1 MRLEES
7 YATALFESLDGKNSS
22 QADLIVKS
30 FFSVVLK
37 KGHRNLL
44 PRIAKAFERI
54 FSSYKASKMIKIF
67 VGDVEKTIIP
77 KETILMFSDNA
88 EEIPVYEACQDSTI
102 IGGYVAKGNG
112 LRVDASY
119 KTSLLSL
126 YSKIKV

>member
-7 YATALFESLDGKNSS
+7 YAVALFESLDGKNST
-22 QADLIVKS
+22 QANSVLKS

-54 FSSYKASKMIKIF
+54 CSNYKGSRVIKIF
-67 VGDVEKTIIP
+67 VSEEGKTIVP
-77 KETILMFSDNA
+77 KETILMFSNNA
-88 EEIPVYEACQDSTI
+88 EEIPVYETQDSTI
-102 IGGYVAKGNG
+102 IGGYVAKGKG
-112 LRVDASY
+112 LRVDGSY

-126 YSKIKV
+126 YSKIKA

>member
-7 YATALFESLDGKNSS
+7 YAVALFESLDGKNST
-22 QADLIVKS
+22 QANSVLKS

-54 FSSYKASKMIKIF
+54 CSNYKGSRVIKIF
-67 VGDVEKTIIP
+67 VSEEGKTIVP
-77 KETILMFSDNA
+77 KETVLMFSDNA
-88 EEIPVYEACQDSTI
+88 KEIPVYETCQDSTI
-102 IGGYVAKGNG
+102 VGGYVAKGKG
-112 LRVDASY
+112 LRVDGSY

-126 YSKIKV
+126 YSKIKA